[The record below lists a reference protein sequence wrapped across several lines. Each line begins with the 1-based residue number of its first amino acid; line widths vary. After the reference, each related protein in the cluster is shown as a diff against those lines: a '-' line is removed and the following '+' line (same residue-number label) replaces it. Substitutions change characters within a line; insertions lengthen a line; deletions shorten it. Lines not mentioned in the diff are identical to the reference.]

1 MADQKIF
8 PESLSNGA
16 QQNGSGRLFYP
27 SQNDAENEEFS
38 FHEIV
43 EVLFKNKW
51 TILVCFVVVLTGVA
65 FYTLQMDPEYE
76 AKSKVL
82 VNTQQSNMQLAEL
95 LGLEQFAS
103 RNVANE
109 IEIVKSRK
117 IATRVAEQMIDIERV
132 PGTDQILSMLSDG
145 RVGTE
150 EYKLEVA
157 QRLQYYI
164 NVQPV
169 SRGVDII
176 EIVATSTVPEEAA
189 LISTT
194 WAQEYYEHNRT
205 ASRAR
210 MTASKDFLNGIKDQ
224 FSTRLQETEDQLT
237 EFFNQERLVVPDEEA
252 EQLLEQIALLQRQE
266 HQAQLQRGT
275 AQAAIRELE
284 LEIGNIEPGLADQLS
299 SGDNQFIEG
308 LSTEIAKLD
317 IEINKKYARNPELE
331 QDPSGSR
338 ELLNE
343 LSERNRLQTQLDE
356 RAQRLVQDQ
365 AGSLGGSGQTGLGML
380 TTLRKQ
386 LMEKKIEARGAEVRS
401 NMLTQQIRRYER
413 QLGDIPGKEVLLNRL
428 QRSRETTESLYIAL
442 VEKLQEVQIAE
453 QSELGYV
460 EIVEEAIVPSEP
472 VRPQVRFNLL
482 LASICGLALG
492 LGLAFIRNAVD
503 NKVRRPED
511 LRKRGHSVVGIVP
524 DMERIIR
531 TDFNGQERVVVD
543 NHEYSTRLIS
553 LLNPLS
559 PIAEGYRRVRTNVQ
573 FAHPDGDVS
582 TIMITSPGPGEG
594 KTVTALN
601 LAITIAQAGRRT
613 LYIDA
618 DLRRPQGHRMMGL
631 AREPGLVDLL
641 FDMLPDTIE
650 QFATELDSYLYVIP
664 AGRDVPNPAEVLGSR
679 KMKNFID
686 RWRQEFDVILIDTPP
701 TLLVADALI
710 LAAESDVTLVVCSAG
725 QTNWQSVDRCAE
737 ALKDVGAEVIGTLL
751 NRFDAKAAY
760 GGYKYG
766 YGYGYEY
773 GYGNYYYYGPTPT
786 GKRSSRV
793 SRSV

>member
-27 SQNDAENEEFS
+27 SQNDVENEEFS
-38 FHEIV
+38 FHEIL

-51 TILVCFVVVLTGVA
+51 TILICFVVVLTGVA
-65 FYTLQMDPEYE
+65 LYTLQMDPEYE

-82 VNTQQSNMQLAEL
+82 VNTQQSNVQLAEL
-95 LGLEQFAS
+95 LGLEQLAS

-117 IATRVAEQMIDIERV
+117 IAMRVAEQMIDIERV
-132 PGTDQILSMLSDG
+132 PGTDQVLSMLGEG
-145 RVGTE
+145 RVGSE
-150 EYKLEVA
+150 AYKLEVA

-176 EIVATSTVPEEAA
+176 EIIATSTVPEEAA

-210 MTASKDFLNGIKDQ
+210 MTASKDFLNGIKEQ
-224 FSTRLQETEDQLT
+224 FSMQLQETEDRLT
-237 EFFNQERLVVPDEEA
+237 DFFNQERLVVPDEEA

-284 LEIGNIEPGLADQLS
+284 LEIGSIEPGLAERLS

-308 LSTEIAKLD
+308 LAREIAELD
-317 IEINKKYARNPELE
+317 IEINRKYGRNPELE
-331 QDPSGSR
+331 QDPSSDR
-338 ELLNE
+338 NLMNW
-343 LSERNRLQTQLDE
+343 LSERDRLQAQLDE
-356 RAQRLVQDQ
+356 RAQRLAEDQ
-365 AGSLGGSGQTGLGML
+365 IGSLGTSGQTGLGVL

-386 LMEKKIEARGAEVRS
+386 LMDRKIEARGAEVRS
-401 NMLTQQIRRYER
+401 NLLNQQIRRYER
-413 QLGDIPGKEVLLNRL
+413 QLGDIPGKEVILKRL
-428 QRSRETTESLYIAL
+428 QRSRETTENLYIAL

-460 EIVEEAIVPSEP
+460 EIVEEAIVPPVP

-531 TDFNGQERVVVD
+531 TDFKGQERVVVD

-573 FAHPDGDVS
+573 FAHPDGDVD

-631 AREPGLVDLL
+631 AREPGLVDIL
-641 FDMLPDTIE
+641 FDMLPNTIE

-710 LAAESDVTLVVCSAG
+710 LAAQSDVTLVVCSAG
-725 QTNWQSVDRCAE
+725 QTNWQAVDRCAE

-786 GKRSSRV
+786 GKRSGRV
-793 SRSV
+793 SRNV